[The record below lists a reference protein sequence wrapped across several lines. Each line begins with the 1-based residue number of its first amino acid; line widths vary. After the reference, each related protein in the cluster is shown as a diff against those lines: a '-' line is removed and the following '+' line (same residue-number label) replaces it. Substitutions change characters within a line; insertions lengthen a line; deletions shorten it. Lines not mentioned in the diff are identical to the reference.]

1 MQRRQFGAF
10 TSTAVAGVASWAT
23 GLSGC
28 ALMSQP
34 SHLPMDVDY
43 DINAC
48 AKTQAPV
55 LLVLLPGANMTTQ
68 ELQEEGFVAAVRK
81 QGLAVDVA
89 IADANLRYVFDGSM
103 MRRMADEVVGPARAQ
118 GYQRIWL
125 AGISLGGYVAL
136 GYAQKHP
143 GQIEGLMLMAPYL
156 GRRGVIDDIRAAG
169 GPAAWR
175 RTAQPRT
182 SAATPEDIDHGLWMW
197 LTADR
202 DNTLLADRDNTSNAA
217 QRPPIWLGYGSEDRF
232 ADSHKLLAGL
242 LPTDRVQ
249 AVPGGHDWPPWR
261 ALWSQWLQRGA
272 IRGACAA

>member
-1 MQRRQFGAF
+1 MQRRQFGALA
-10 TSTAVAGVASWAT
+10 TTAVAGVT
-23 GLSGC
+23 GLAGC

-34 SHLPMDVDY
+34 SHLKMDLDH
-43 DINAC
+43 DFNAC

-68 ELQEEGFVAAVRK
+68 ELQEEGFVAAVRQ
-81 QGLAVDVA
+81 QGLAVDVTL
-89 IADANLRYVFDGSM
+89 ADASLRYVFDGSM

-143 GQIEGLMLMAPYL
+143 GEIEGLMLMAPYL
-156 GRRGVIDDIRAAG
+156 GRRGVIDDIRAAK
-169 GPAAWR
+169 
-175 RTAQPRT
+175 PRT
-182 SAATPEDIDHGLWMW
+182 SAATPTDNDHDLWMW
-197 LTADR
+197 LTA
-202 DNTLLADRDNTSNAA
+202 AQGNTSSPV

-232 ADSHKLLAGL
+232 ADSHKLLASL
-242 LPTDRVQ
+242 LPNDRVQ

-261 ALWSQWLQRGA
+261 ALWAQWLQRGA
-272 IRGACAA
+272 INSACKA

>member
-10 TSTAVAGVASWAT
+10 AASAAASTTGWVS

-34 SHLPMDVDY
+34 SHIKMDVDH

-55 LLVLLPGANMTTQ
+55 LLIMLPGANMTTQ
-68 ELQEEGFVAAVRK
+68 ELQDEGFVAAVRQ

-89 IADANLRYVFDGSM
+89 LADANLRYVFDGSM
-103 MRRMADEVVGPARAQ
+103 MRRMAEEVVGPARAQ
-118 GYQRIWL
+118 GYKRIWL

-143 GQIEGLMLMAPYL
+143 DEIEGLMLMAPYL

-169 GPAAWR
+169 GPLAWR
-175 RTAQPRT
+175 VNAKPRI
-182 SAATPEDIDHGLWMW
+182 SAATPEDIDHSLWMW

-202 DNTLLADRDNTSNAA
+202 DNAPGAA

-232 ADSHKLLAGL
+232 ADSHKLLASI
-242 LPTDRVQ
+242 LPADRVQ

-261 ALWSQWLQRGA
+261 ALWAQWLQRGA
-272 IRGACAA
+272 ISSTCSA

>member
-1 MQRRQFGAF
+1 MRRRQFGAL
-10 TSTAVAGVASWAT
+10 TASAAASAS
-23 GLSGC
+23 GLGGC

-34 SHLPMDVDY
+34 SHIKMDVDY
-43 DINAC
+43 DIHAC

-89 IADANLRYVFDGSM
+89 LADANLRYVFDGSM
-103 MRRMADEVVGPARAQ
+103 MRRMTDEVVGPARAQ
-118 GYQRIWL
+118 GYKRIWL

-143 GQIEGLMLMAPYL
+143 GEIEGLMLMAPYL

-169 GPAAWR
+169 GPAPWR
-175 RTAQPRT
+175 RIAKPRV
-182 SAATPEDIDHGLWMW
+182 SAATPEDIDHSLWMW
-197 LTADR
+197 LTAAR
-202 DNTLLADRDNTSNAA
+202 DGAISAV
-217 QRPPIWLGYGSEDRF
+217 QPPPIWLGYGSEDRF
-232 ADSHKLLAGL
+232 ADSHKLLAGI
-242 LPTDRVQ
+242 LPNERVQ

-261 ALWSQWLQRGA
+261 ALWAQWLQRGA
-272 IRGACAA
+272 IAGTCSA

>member
-10 TSTAVAGVASWAT
+10 ATSAVASAS
-23 GLSGC
+23 GLAGC
-28 ALMSQP
+28 AVMSQP

-55 LLVLLPGANMTTQ
+55 LLVMLPGANMTTQ

-81 QGLAVDVA
+81 AGLAVDVA
-89 IADANLRYVFDGSM
+89 LADASLRYVFDGSM

-118 GYQRIWL
+118 GYKRIWL

-143 GQIEGLMLMAPYL
+143 GEIEGLMLMAPYL

-169 GPAAWR
+169 GPVAWR
-175 RTAQPRT
+175 VNATPRT
-182 SAATPEDIDHGLWMW
+182 SAATPEDIDHNLWMW
-197 LTADR
+197 LTAAQN
-202 DNTLLADRDNTSNAA
+202 NTASAL

-232 ADSHKLLAGL
+232 ADSHKLLAGI
-242 LPTDRVQ
+242 LPRERVQ

-261 ALWSQWLQRGA
+261 ALWAQWLQRGA
-272 IRGACAA
+272 INSACGA